1 MKPGQPKL
9 ENHFFLPSDQHLFDY
24 DQIFAVSAM
33 WIELGMADTI
43 ATYDLYVR
51 GMPKNRNFLLFGG
64 LEEIVLSILNWHFSR
79 EEISFLKKNKIVTP
93 KAARLLRRFKYSGDI
108 WAMPEGTIFFP
119 DEPVVR
125 LTAPIWQINLLTFFL
140 INALTSNS
148 IFFSKIARSILAADG
163 KLSVVTCPVTRS
175 HGNESSLKFGR
186 VAYILGAPSAIV
198 PAFAKKYG
206 LPMSKVNTKAYHAF
220 IKSFPTEI
228 EAMRAATSI
237 YSPIGLM
244 VDTYDFKQGVKNAIT
259 VAKEIKDRGRKISAL
274 VLDSGRDVFDYA
286 NQARYVRKELNK
298 AGFKDIKITA
308 TGNFDEIKIAKLIKT
323 KAPVNSIIA
332 CTDLVT
338 SSDDPKMEAVLKL
351 AEYVKEYKTFYSVK
365 LTAGKESYPGKKQV
379 YRKYLNGIMQH
390 DVIGFEKE
398 KLGTPLLK
406 PIVKNGKLVTS
417 LPTLDEIKDYT
428 FSQLKTLPQ
437 SLKSVE
443 KETRYSVS
451 ISPKLMAL
459 FNELKQKHQLAN
471 LDNNR

>member
-1 MKPGQPKL
+1 
-9 ENHFFLPSDQHLFDY
+9 
-24 DQIFAVSAM
+24 
-33 WIELGMADTI
+33 
-43 ATYDLYVR
+43 
-51 GMPKNRNFLLFGG
+51 
-64 LEEIVLSILNWHFSR
+64 
-79 EEISFLKKNKIVTP
+79 
-93 KAARLLRRFKYSGDI
+93 
-108 WAMPEGTIFFP
+108 
-119 DEPVVR
+119 
-125 LTAPIWQINLLTFFL
+125 
-140 INALTSNS
+140 
-148 IFFSKIARSILAADG
+148 
-163 KLSVVTCPVTRS
+163 
-175 HGNESSLKFGR
+175 
-186 VAYILGAPSAIV
+186 
-198 PAFAKKYG
+198 
-206 LPMSKVNTKAYHAF
+206 
-220 IKSFPTEI
+220 
-228 EAMRAATSI
+228 
-237 YSPIGLM
+237 
-244 VDTYDFKQGVKNAIT
+244 
-259 VAKEIKDRGRKISAL
+259 
-274 VLDSGRDVFDYA
+274 
-286 NQARYVRKELNK
+286 
-298 AGFKDIKITA
+298 
-308 TGNFDEIKIAKLIKT
+308 
-323 KAPVNSIIA
+323 
-332 CTDLVT
+332 VT